1 MHLSPTAFNI
11 LWTGNQP
18 TIEMI
23 DKKKYIIILSLLV
36 LTGCS
41 EKNPTANVGD
51 HVTITADK
59 PEEGQDL
66 DFIWEWT
73 SVPDNSQ
80 VDNSKI
86 MKDETNAT
94 IKFIP
99 DVAGLYS
106 LEVSIFQYNDEI
118 STQSFSYEVLANEIV
133 EKEQEDKIK
142 TETTEEVEDAVAELL
157 VENNE
162 PKWYESESVA
172 AVVEEA
178 SQTTEVPVV
187 GLEEPKALSSPPS
200 PPPATTAKPKKKKAK
215 LIRGSSI
222 PYDKERFT
230 IQVASKKELA
240 DAKKVVATLI
250 DAGFDAYIQKAV
262 FKETNEIWYR
272 VRVGSYDNRDTAVA
286 VAESL
291 SSTRLERAWVDF
303 VRYEY

>member
-1 MHLSPTAFNI
+1 
-11 LWTGNQP
+11 
-18 TIEMI
+18 MI

-36 LTGCS
+36 LTGCG

-59 PEEGQDL
+59 PEESQDL

-73 SVPDNSQ
+73 RVPGNSH

-86 MKDETNAT
+86 IKDETNST
-94 IKFIP
+94 IEFIP

-106 LEVSIFQYNDEI
+106 LEVSVFQYNDEI
-118 STQSFSYEVLANEIV
+118 STQSFSYEVAANEIV
-133 EKEQEDKIK
+133 ENEEERLEPEAPKED
-142 TETTEEVEDAVAELL
+142 EDAVAELL
-157 VENNE
+157 VENDE

-172 AVVEEA
+172 EVLEEENQIKETPVDAVEETVE
-178 SQTTEVPVV
+178 QKP
-187 GLEEPKALSSPPS
+187 
-200 PPPATTAKPKKKKAK
+200 PPPAAPVPKKKKAK
-215 LIRGSSI
+215 LVRGDSI

-240 DAKKVVATLI
+240 DAKKVVGSLI

-272 VRVGSYDNRDTAVA
+272 VRVGSYDNRNTAIA

-291 SSTRLERAWVDF
+291 SSTRRERAWVDF

>member
-11 LWTGNQP
+11 LWTGIQP
-18 TIEMI
+18 AIEMI

-59 PEEGQDL
+59 PEESQDL

-73 SVPDNSQ
+73 SVPGNSQ

-94 IKFIP
+94 IEFIP

-172 AVVEEA
+172 AAVEEA

-187 GLEEPKALSSPPS
+187 ELEEPKAPPSPPA

>member
-11 LWTGNQP
+11 LWTGIQP
-18 TIEMI
+18 AIEMI

-51 HVTITADK
+51 RVTITADK
-59 PEEGQDL
+59 PGENQDL

-73 SVPDNSQ
+73 RVPDNSQ

-94 IKFIP
+94 IEFIP

-142 TETTEEVEDAVAELL
+142 TETTVEVEDAVAELL

-172 AVVEEA
+172 AAVEEA

-187 GLEEPKALSSPPS
+187 KLEEPKAPPSPPS

>member
-1 MHLSPTAFNI
+1 LHLSPTAFNI
-11 LWTGNQP
+11 LWTGIQP
-18 TIEMI
+18 AIEMI

-94 IKFIP
+94 IEFIP

-187 GLEEPKALSSPPS
+187 GLEEPKAPPSPPS

>member
-1 MHLSPTAFNI
+1 
-11 LWTGNQP
+11 
-18 TIEMI
+18 MI

-36 LTGCS
+36 LTGCG
-41 EKNPTANVGD
+41 EKYPTANVGD

-59 PEEGQDL
+59 PVESQDL

-80 VDNSKI
+80 LDNSKI
-86 MKDETNAT
+86 IKDETNST
-94 IKFIP
+94 IEFIP

-106 LEVSIFQYNDEI
+106 LEVSVFQYNDEI
-118 STQSFSYEVLANEIV
+118 STQSFSYEVAANEIV
-133 EKEQEDKIK
+133 ENEE
-142 TETTEEVEDAVAELL
+142 ERLEPEAPEEVEDAVAELL
-157 VENNE
+157 VENDE
-162 PKWYESESVA
+162 PKWYESESVVE
-172 AVVEEA
+172 VVEAA
-178 SQTTEVPVV
+178 SQIKETPVDAV
-187 GLEEPKALSSPPS
+187 EETVEQKP
-200 PPPATTAKPKKKKAK
+200 PPPAAPVPKKKKAK
-215 LIRGSSI
+215 LVRGDSI

-230 IQVASKKELA
+230 IQVASKKELV

-272 VRVGSYDNRDTAVA
+272 VRVGSYDNRNTAIA

-291 SSTRLERAWVDF
+291 SSTRRERAWVDF

>member
-1 MHLSPTAFNI
+1 LHLSLTAFNI
-11 LWTGNQP
+11 LWTGIQP

-73 SVPDNSQ
+73 SVPNNSQ
-80 VDNSKI
+80 MDNSKI

-94 IKFIP
+94 IEFIP

-162 PKWYESESVA
+162 PKWYESESIA

-187 GLEEPKALSSPPS
+187 GLEEPKAPPSPPS

-230 IQVASKKELA
+230 IQVASKKELD

>member
-1 MHLSPTAFNI
+1 LHLSPTAFNI
-11 LWTGNQP
+11 LWTGIQP
-18 TIEMI
+18 AIEMI
-23 DKKKYIIILSLLV
+23 DKKIYIIILSLLV

-41 EKNPTANVGD
+41 EKNLTANVGD

-59 PEEGQDL
+59 PEESQDL

-178 SQTTEVPVV
+178 SQTTVVPVV
-187 GLEEPKALSSPPS
+187 GLEEPKAPPSPPS

-303 VRYEY
+303 VRYQY

>member
-11 LWTGNQP
+11 LWTGIQP
-18 TIEMI
+18 AIEMI

-36 LTGCS
+36 LIGCG

-59 PEEGQDL
+59 PEESQDL

-94 IKFIP
+94 IEFIP

-118 STQSFSYEVLANEIV
+118 STQSFSYEVVANEIV

-142 TETTEEVEDAVAELL
+142 TETTVEVEDAVAELL

-172 AVVEEA
+172 AAVEEA

-187 GLEEPKALSSPPS
+187 ELEEPKTPPSPPA
-200 PPPATTAKPKKKKAK
+200 PPPATTVKPKKKKAK
-215 LIRGSSI
+215 LVRGSSI

-272 VRVGSYDNRDTAVA
+272 VRVGSYDNRDTAVT

>member
-11 LWTGNQP
+11 LWTGIQP
-18 TIEMI
+18 AIEMI

-36 LTGCS
+36 LTGCG

-51 HVTITADK
+51 RVTITADK
-59 PEEGQDL
+59 PGENQDL

-142 TETTEEVEDAVAELL
+142 TETTVEVEDAVAELL

-172 AVVEEA
+172 ATVEEA

-187 GLEEPKALSSPPS
+187 ELEEPKAPPSPPS

>member
-1 MHLSPTAFNI
+1 
-11 LWTGNQP
+11 
-18 TIEMI
+18 MI

-36 LTGCS
+36 LTGCG

-59 PEEGQDL
+59 PVESQDL

-80 VDNSKI
+80 LDNSKI
-86 MKDETNAT
+86 IKDETNST
-94 IKFIP
+94 IEFIP

-106 LEVSIFQYNDEI
+106 LEVSVFQYNDEI
-118 STQSFSYEVLANEIV
+118 STQSFSYEVAANEIV
-133 EKEQEDKIK
+133 ENEE
-142 TETTEEVEDAVAELL
+142 ERLEPEAPEEVEDAVAELL
-157 VENNE
+157 VENDE

-172 AVVEEA
+172 EVLEEVNQIKETPVDAVEETVE
-178 SQTTEVPVV
+178 QKP
-187 GLEEPKALSSPPS
+187 
-200 PPPATTAKPKKKKAK
+200 PPPAAPVPKKKKAK
-215 LIRGSSI
+215 LVRGDSI

-240 DAKKVVATLI
+240 DAKKVVGSLI

-272 VRVGSYDNRDTAVA
+272 VRVGSYDNRNTAIA

-291 SSTRLERAWVDF
+291 SSTRRERAWVDF

>member
-11 LWTGNQP
+11 LWTGIQP
-18 TIEMI
+18 AIEMI

-59 PEEGQDL
+59 PEESQDL

-86 MKDETNAT
+86 MKDETNTT
-94 IKFIP
+94 IEFIP

-118 STQSFSYEVLANEIV
+118 STQSFSYEVVANEIV
-133 EKEQEDKIK
+133 EEEKVE
-142 TETTEEVEDAVAELL
+142 TEAPEEVEDAVAELL

-187 GLEEPKALSSPPS
+187 ELEKPKAPPTPPS

-250 DAGFDAYIQKAV
+250 DAGFDAYIQKAA

-291 SSTRLERAWVDF
+291 SSTRRERAWVDF

>member
-1 MHLSPTAFNI
+1 
-11 LWTGNQP
+11 
-18 TIEMI
+18 MI

-36 LTGCS
+36 LTGCG

-59 PEEGQDL
+59 PVESQDL

-80 VDNSKI
+80 LDNSKI
-86 MKDETNAT
+86 IKDETNST
-94 IKFIP
+94 IEFIP

-106 LEVSIFQYNDEI
+106 LEVSVFQYNDEI
-118 STQSFSYEVLANEIV
+118 STQSFSYEVAANEIV
-133 EKEQEDKIK
+133 ENEE
-142 TETTEEVEDAVAELL
+142 ERLEPEAPEEVEDAVAELL
-157 VENNE
+157 VENDE

-172 AVVEEA
+172 EVLEEENQIKETPVDAVEETVE
-178 SQTTEVPVV
+178 QKP
-187 GLEEPKALSSPPS
+187 
-200 PPPATTAKPKKKKAK
+200 PPPAAPVPKKKKAK
-215 LIRGSSI
+215 LVRGDSI

-240 DAKKVVATLI
+240 DAKKVVGSLI

-272 VRVGSYDNRDTAVA
+272 VRVGSYDNRNTAIA

-291 SSTRLERAWVDF
+291 SSTRRERAWVDF

>member
-1 MHLSPTAFNI
+1 LHLSPTAFNI
-11 LWTGNQP
+11 LWTGIQP
-18 TIEMI
+18 AIEMI

-36 LTGCS
+36 LTGCG

-51 HVTITADK
+51 RVTITADK
-59 PEEGQDL
+59 PGENQDL

-73 SVPDNSQ
+73 RVPDNSQ

-94 IKFIP
+94 IEFIP

-142 TETTEEVEDAVAELL
+142 TETTVEVEDAVAELL

-172 AVVEEA
+172 AAVEEA

-187 GLEEPKALSSPPS
+187 ELEEPKAPPSPPS

-240 DAKKVVATLI
+240 DSKKVVATLI

>member
-1 MHLSPTAFNI
+1 LHLSPTAFNI
-11 LWTGNQP
+11 LWTGIQP

-94 IKFIP
+94 IEFIP

-187 GLEEPKALSSPPS
+187 GLEEPKAPPSPPS

>member
-11 LWTGNQP
+11 LWTGIQP
-18 TIEMI
+18 AIEMI

-41 EKNPTANVGD
+41 EENPTANVGD

-59 PEEGQDL
+59 PEESQDL

-86 MKDETNAT
+86 MKDETNTT
-94 IKFIP
+94 IEFIP

-118 STQSFSYEVLANEIV
+118 STQSFSYEVVANEIV
-133 EKEQEDKIK
+133 EEEKVE
-142 TETTEEVEDAVAELL
+142 TEAPEEVEDAVAELL

-172 AVVEEA
+172 AAVEEA
-178 SQTTEVPVV
+178 SQTIEVPVV
-187 GLEEPKALSSPPS
+187 ELEKPKAPP

-291 SSTRLERAWVDF
+291 SSTRRERAWVDF

>member
-1 MHLSPTAFNI
+1 MLLSPTTFNI
-11 LWTGNQP
+11 LWTGIQP
-18 TIEMI
+18 AIEMI

-36 LTGCS
+36 LIGCG

-59 PEEGQDL
+59 PEESQDL

-73 SVPDNSQ
+73 SVPGNSQ

-94 IKFIP
+94 IEFIP
-99 DVAGLYS
+99 DVDGLYS

-172 AVVEEA
+172 AAVEEA
-178 SQTTEVPVV
+178 SQTTEASVV
-187 GLEEPKALSSPPS
+187 KLEEPKTPPSPPA
-200 PPPATTAKPKKKKAK
+200 PPPATTVKPKKKKAK
-215 LIRGSSI
+215 LVRGSSI

-250 DAGFDAYIQKAV
+250 DAGFDAYIQKAA

-291 SSTRLERAWVDF
+291 SRTRLERAWVDF

>member
-1 MHLSPTAFNI
+1 MHLSLTAFNI
-11 LWTGNQP
+11 LWTGIQP
-18 TIEMI
+18 SIEMI

-36 LTGCS
+36 LTGCG

-51 HVTITADK
+51 HVTITAER
-59 PEEGQDL
+59 PEENQDL

-86 MKDETNAT
+86 IKDETNAT
-94 IKFIP
+94 IEFIP

-118 STQSFSYEVLANEIV
+118 STQSFSYEVVANEIV
-133 EKEQEDKIK
+133 EKEEEDKIN
-142 TETTEEVEDAVAELL
+142 TEETAEVEEAVAELL
-157 VENNE
+157 VENDE
-162 PKWYESESVA
+162 PKWYESESFA

-187 GLEEPKALSSPPS
+187 ELEEPEAPPTPPS
-200 PPPATTAKPKKKKAK
+200 PPPATVKPKKKKAK
-215 LIRGSSI
+215 TIRGSSI

>member
-1 MHLSPTAFNI
+1 MLLSPTTFNI
-11 LWTGNQP
+11 LWTGIQP
-18 TIEMI
+18 AIEMI

-59 PEEGQDL
+59 PEESQDL

-73 SVPDNSQ
+73 SVPGNSQ

-94 IKFIP
+94 IEFIP

-133 EKEQEDKIK
+133 EKDQEDKIK
-142 TETTEEVEDAVAELL
+142 TETTVEVEDAVAELL

-172 AVVEEA
+172 AAVEEA
-178 SQTTEVPVV
+178 SQITEVPVV
-187 GLEEPKALSSPPS
+187 ELEEPKTPPSPPA
-200 PPPATTAKPKKKKAK
+200 PPPATTVKPKKKKAK
-215 LIRGSSI
+215 LVRGSSI

>member
-11 LWTGNQP
+11 LWTGIQP
-18 TIEMI
+18 AIEMI

-41 EKNPTANVGD
+41 EENLTANVGD

-59 PEEGQDL
+59 PEESQDL

-86 MKDETNAT
+86 MKDETNTT
-94 IKFIP
+94 IEFIP

-118 STQSFSYEVLANEIV
+118 STQSFSYEVVANEIV
-133 EKEQEDKIK
+133 EEEKVE
-142 TETTEEVEDAVAELL
+142 TEAPEEVEDAVAELL

-178 SQTTEVPVV
+178 SQTTEVPLVE
-187 GLEEPKALSSPPS
+187 LEKPKAPPTPPS

-291 SSTRLERAWVDF
+291 SSTRRERAWVDF

>member
-1 MHLSPTAFNI
+1 LHLSPTAFNI
-11 LWTGNQP
+11 LWTSIQP
-18 TIEMI
+18 AIEMI

-36 LTGCS
+36 LTGCG

-51 HVTITADK
+51 RVTITADK
-59 PEEGQDL
+59 PGENQDL

-73 SVPDNSQ
+73 RIPDNSQ

-94 IKFIP
+94 IEFIP

-142 TETTEEVEDAVAELL
+142 TETTVEVEDAVAELL

-172 AVVEEA
+172 AAVEEA
-178 SQTTEVPVV
+178 SQITEVPVV
-187 GLEEPKALSSPPS
+187 ELEEPKAPPSPPS

>member
-1 MHLSPTAFNI
+1 MFLSPTTFNI
-11 LWTGNQP
+11 LWTGIQP
-18 TIEMI
+18 AIEMI

-59 PEEGQDL
+59 PEESQDL

-73 SVPDNSQ
+73 SVPGNSQ

-94 IKFIP
+94 IEFIP
-99 DVAGLYS
+99 DVDGLYS

-172 AVVEEA
+172 AAVEEA
-178 SQTTEVPVV
+178 SQTTEALVV
-187 GLEEPKALSSPPS
+187 ELEEPKTPPS
-200 PPPATTAKPKKKKAK
+200 PPATTVKPKKKKAK
-215 LIRGSSI
+215 LVRGSSI

-291 SSTRLERAWVDF
+291 SGTRLERAWVDF

>member
-1 MHLSPTAFNI
+1 LHLSPTAFNI
-11 LWTGNQP
+11 LWTGIQP

-73 SVPDNSQ
+73 SVPNNSQ
-80 VDNSKI
+80 MDNSKI

-94 IKFIP
+94 IEFIP

-162 PKWYESESVA
+162 PKWYESESLA

-187 GLEEPKALSSPPS
+187 GLEEPKAPPSPPS

>member
-1 MHLSPTAFNI
+1 MHLSLTAFNI
-11 LWTGNQP
+11 LWTGIQP
-18 TIEMI
+18 AIEMI

-73 SVPDNSQ
+73 SVPNNSQ
-80 VDNSKI
+80 MDNSKI
-86 MKDETNAT
+86 LKDETNAT
-94 IKFIP
+94 IEFIP

-157 VENNE
+157 VENDE

-172 AVVEEA
+172 EVLEAGSQIKETPVDVVEETIE
-178 SQTTEVPVV
+178 QKP
-187 GLEEPKALSSPPS
+187 
-200 PPPATTAKPKKKKAK
+200 PPPAAPVPKKKKAK
-215 LIRGSSI
+215 LVRGDSI

-240 DAKKVVATLI
+240 DAKKVVGSLI

-272 VRVGSYDNRDTAVA
+272 VRVGSYDNRNTAIA

-291 SSTRLERAWVDF
+291 SSTRRERAWVDF

>member
-11 LWTGNQP
+11 LWTGIQP
-18 TIEMI
+18 AIEMI

-51 HVTITADK
+51 RVTITADK
-59 PEEGQDL
+59 PGENQDL

-94 IKFIP
+94 IEFIP

-142 TETTEEVEDAVAELL
+142 TETTVEVEDAVAELL

-172 AVVEEA
+172 AAVEEA

-187 GLEEPKALSSPPS
+187 ELEEPKAPPSPPS

>member
-11 LWTGNQP
+11 LWTGIQP
-18 TIEMI
+18 AIEMI

-36 LTGCS
+36 LTGCG

-51 HVTITADK
+51 RVTITADK
-59 PEEGQDL
+59 PEENQDL

-94 IKFIP
+94 IEFIP

-133 EKEQEDKIK
+133 EKDQEDKIK
-142 TETTEEVEDAVAELL
+142 TETTVEVEDAVAELL

-162 PKWYESESVA
+162 PKWYESESA
-172 AVVEEA
+172 AAAVEEA

-187 GLEEPKALSSPPS
+187 KLEEPKAPPSPPS

>member
-1 MHLSPTAFNI
+1 MLLSPTTFNI
-11 LWTGNQP
+11 LWTGIQP
-18 TIEMI
+18 AIEMI

-36 LTGCS
+36 LTGCG

-51 HVTITADK
+51 RVTITADK
-59 PEEGQDL
+59 PGENQDL

-73 SVPDNSQ
+73 RVPDNSQ

-94 IKFIP
+94 IEFIP

-187 GLEEPKALSSPPS
+187 GLEEPKAPPSPPS

>member
-1 MHLSPTAFNI
+1 
-11 LWTGNQP
+11 
-18 TIEMI
+18 MI

-36 LTGCS
+36 LTGCG

-59 PEEGQDL
+59 PVESQDL

-80 VDNSKI
+80 LDNSKI
-86 MKDETNAT
+86 IKDETNST
-94 IKFIP
+94 IEFIP

-106 LEVSIFQYNDEI
+106 LEVSVFQYNDEI
-118 STQSFSYEVLANEIV
+118 STQSFSYEVAANEIV
-133 EKEQEDKIK
+133 ENEE
-142 TETTEEVEDAVAELL
+142 ERLEPEAPEEVEDAVAELL
-157 VENNE
+157 VENDE

-172 AVVEEA
+172 EVLEETNQIKETPVDAVEETVE
-178 SQTTEVPVV
+178 QKP
-187 GLEEPKALSSPPS
+187 
-200 PPPATTAKPKKKKAK
+200 PPPAAPVPKKKKAK
-215 LIRGSSI
+215 LVRGDSI

-240 DAKKVVATLI
+240 DAKKVVGSLI

-272 VRVGSYDNRDTAVA
+272 VRVGSYDNRNTAIA

-291 SSTRLERAWVDF
+291 SSTRRERAWVDF

>member
-1 MHLSPTAFNI
+1 MLLSPTTFNI
-11 LWTGNQP
+11 LWTGIQP
-18 TIEMI
+18 AIEMI

-59 PEEGQDL
+59 PEESQDL
-66 DFIWEWT
+66 DFIWELT
-73 SVPDNSQ
+73 SVPGNSQ

-94 IKFIP
+94 IEFIP

-142 TETTEEVEDAVAELL
+142 TETTVEDAVAELL

-172 AVVEEA
+172 AAVEEA

-187 GLEEPKALSSPPS
+187 ELEEPKAPPSPPA
-200 PPPATTAKPKKKKAK
+200 PPPATTVKPKKKKAK
-215 LIRGSSI
+215 LVRGSSI

-272 VRVGSYDNRDTAVA
+272 VRVGSYDNRDTAVT

>member
-11 LWTGNQP
+11 LWTGIQP
-18 TIEMI
+18 AIEMI

-36 LTGCS
+36 LTGCG

-51 HVTITADK
+51 RVTITADK
-59 PEEGQDL
+59 PGENQDL

-73 SVPDNSQ
+73 RVPDNSQ

-94 IKFIP
+94 IEFIP

-142 TETTEEVEDAVAELL
+142 TETTVEVEDAVAELL

-172 AVVEEA
+172 AAVEEA

-187 GLEEPKALSSPPS
+187 ELEEPKAPPSPPS
-200 PPPATTAKPKKKKAK
+200 PPPATTAKPKKKKVK

>member
-1 MHLSPTAFNI
+1 MHLSPTTFNI
-11 LWTGNQP
+11 LWTGIQP

-73 SVPDNSQ
+73 SVPNNSQ
-80 VDNSKI
+80 MDNSKI

-94 IKFIP
+94 IEFIP

-187 GLEEPKALSSPPS
+187 GLEEPKAPPSPPS

-230 IQVASKKELA
+230 IQVASKKELD

-272 VRVGSYDNRDTAVA
+272 VRVGSYDDRDTAVA

>member
-11 LWTGNQP
+11 LWTGIQP
-18 TIEMI
+18 AIEMI

-59 PEEGQDL
+59 PEESQDL

-94 IKFIP
+94 IEFIP

-172 AVVEEA
+172 AAVEEA
-178 SQTTEVPVV
+178 SQTTEASVV
-187 GLEEPKALSSPPS
+187 KLEEPKTPPSPPA
-200 PPPATTAKPKKKKAK
+200 PPPATTVKPKKKKAK
-215 LIRGSSI
+215 LVRGSSI

-230 IQVASKKELA
+230 IQVGSKKELA

-250 DAGFDAYIQKAV
+250 DAGFDAYIQKAL

>member
-11 LWTGNQP
+11 LWTGIQP
-18 TIEMI
+18 AIEMI

-36 LTGCS
+36 LTGCG

-51 HVTITADK
+51 RVTITADK
-59 PEEGQDL
+59 PGENQDL

-73 SVPDNSQ
+73 RVPDNSQ

-86 MKDETNAT
+86 MKDETNTT
-94 IKFIP
+94 IDFIP

-133 EKEQEDKIK
+133 EKDQEDKIK
-142 TETTEEVEDAVAELL
+142 TETTVEVEDAVAELL

-172 AVVEEA
+172 AAVEEA

-187 GLEEPKALSSPPS
+187 ELEEPKAPPSPPS

>member
-11 LWTGNQP
+11 LWTGIQP
-18 TIEMI
+18 AIEMI

-51 HVTITADK
+51 RVTITADK
-59 PEEGQDL
+59 PGENQDL

-73 SVPDNSQ
+73 RVPDNSK

-86 MKDETNAT
+86 MKDEPNTT
-94 IKFIP
+94 IDFIP

-133 EKEQEDKIK
+133 EKDQEDKIK
-142 TETTEEVEDAVAELL
+142 TETTVEVEDAVAELL

-172 AVVEEA
+172 AAVEEA

-187 GLEEPKALSSPPS
+187 ELEEPKAPPSPPS

-240 DAKKVVATLI
+240 DSKKVVATLI

>member
-11 LWTGNQP
+11 LWTGIQP
-18 TIEMI
+18 VIEMI

-51 HVTITADK
+51 RVTITADK
-59 PEEGQDL
+59 PGENQDL

-73 SVPDNSQ
+73 RVPDNSQ
-80 VDNSKI
+80 VNNSKI
-86 MKDETNAT
+86 MKDETNTT
-94 IKFIP
+94 IEFIP

-142 TETTEEVEDAVAELL
+142 TETTVEVEDAVAELL

-172 AVVEEA
+172 AAVEEA

-187 GLEEPKALSSPPS
+187 ALEEPKAPPSPPS

-291 SSTRLERAWVDF
+291 SNTRLERAWVDF

>member
-1 MHLSPTAFNI
+1 LHLSPTAFNI
-11 LWTGNQP
+11 LWTGIQP

-59 PEEGQDL
+59 PEESQDL

-187 GLEEPKALSSPPS
+187 GLEEPKAPPSPPS